1 MAATANTFGSRFRG
15 LFRPVSSMST
25 ESETPPW
32 PQQLLDSI
40 WLLALAAI
48 IYWMLAYVVWGI
60 VDVLTVPMG

>member
-1 MAATANTFGSRFRG
+1 
-15 LFRPVSSMST
+15 MST